1 LLNKNSDVIKL
12 VIAFCV
18 LIVNK
23 LEFIPEYRFGNR
35 DVNKITVFGYIV
47 YLLALLF
54 LKILKEINPIEIEI
68 IEK

>member
-1 LLNKNSDVIKL
+1 
-12 VIAFCV
+12 

-23 LEFIPEYRFGNR
+23 LEFIPEYSLGNK
-35 DVNKITVFGYIV
+35 DINKITVFGYIV

-54 LKILKEINPIEIEI
+54 LKILKEINQIEIIEI